1 MGAATRPMRDD
12 APPPATTLAPLG
24 EAADPVA
31 SPAVSRADARSVSPA
46 PDAMAPAALFVR
58 EIAWRE
64 PAEAF
69 ALWAGSDGLAFLDSA
84 GPVGARSRFS
94 YLCVEPFRILR
105 CGAGGPPAPGQ
116 ASGARADDGVS
127 IDGIAVDADPFAAL
141 EAELRRF
148 RLPSG
153 AGPLP
158 FCGGA
163 VGLLG
168 YGLGRWLERLPCR
181 HPDDLGIP
189 DAHVGF
195 YDLVVGFDRAER
207 RAWVMSSG
215 FPETDPARRS
225 ARACARAAAAL
236 HRLDGVDSRALS
248 SVGAGEGS
256 KVEAPP
262 QTPPKA
268 RLWNPLLKQGRS
280 RGGSPLAG
288 LGGAQ
293 PCLPASG
300 SIPSPNWQPE
310 LDRAGYEAR
319 VRAAQSLI
327 RAGDIFEVNV
337 TMRHRAARAGAL
349 APDSCP
355 DEAVHLALR
364 RASANPFGAFLRCG
378 PRLAVASASPERFL
392 HLDAE
397 GWVETRPIKGTRP
410 RGATPEADAA
420 LRLELAASEKDRAE
434 NLMIVDLMRNDL
446 GRVCRIGS
454 VSVPALWDV
463 ETFSSVHHLVSV
475 VRGRLREGLGAVDLL
490 RATFPGG
497 SVTGAPKI
505 RALEVIDELESSRRG
520 PYCGAVVAIGFD
532 GAMDSSIV
540 IRTLVL
546 TPEAIVAQAGGA
558 VVSDSDPGGEYDE
571 MITKVAPLLDAFG
584 T

>member
-1 MGAATRPMRDD
+1 MGAATRPRRD
-12 APPPATTLAPLG
+12 APAVPVAAAGPLAPG
-24 EAADPVA
+24 DAAGWSSGPYPGKA
-31 SPAVSRADARSVSPA
+31 HGTARHAA
-46 PDAMAPAALFVR
+46 PEPHVLVVR

-64 PAEAF
+64 PTEAF

-84 GPVGARSRFS
+84 GPLGERSRFT
-94 YLCVEPFRILR
+94 YLCVEPFRTLQ
-105 CGAGGPPAPGQ
+105 CGAGGPPAPDPAALPPVLPAGGFVDIA
-116 ASGARADDGVS
+116 ASGVTLDGV
-127 IDGIAVDADPFAAL
+127 AVDADPFAVL
-141 EAELRRF
+141 DAELRRF
-148 RLPSG
+148 RLPPG

-189 DAHVGF
+189 DASIGF
-195 YDLVVGFDRAER
+195 YDLVLGFDRAER

-215 FPETDPARRS
+215 FPELDPAP
-225 ARACARAAAAL
+225 RAARAAARADAAL
-236 HRLDGVDSRALS
+236 RRLHAP
-248 SVGAGEGS
+248 AP
-256 KVEAPP
+256 EAPRF
-262 QTPPKA
+262 A
-268 RLWNPLLKQGRS
+268 RG
-280 RGGSPLAG
+280 LA
-288 LGGAQ
+288 
-293 PCLPASG
+293 PD
-300 SIPSPNWQPE
+300 WRPE
-310 LDRAGYEAR
+310 LDRAGYEDR
-319 VRAAQSLI
+319 VRQAQELI

-337 TMRHRAARAGAL
+337 TMRQRTERRGAL
-349 APDSCP
+349 SPDACP

-364 RASANPFGAFLRCG
+364 EASANPFGAFLRCG
-378 PRLAVASASPERFL
+378 PRLAIASASPERFL
-392 HLDAE
+392 RLDAD

-410 RGATPEADAA
+410 RGDTPEADDA

-463 ETFSSVHHLVSV
+463 ESFSSVHHLVSV

-505 RALEVIDELESSRRG
+505 RALEVIDALESSRRG
-520 PYCGAVVAIGFD
+520 PYCGSVVAIGFD

-571 MITKVAPLLDAFG
+571 MLTKVSPLLRVFG
-584 T
+584 G

>member
-1 MGAATRPMRDD
+1 MGAATWPLRDD
-12 APPPATTLAPLG
+12 ATALATTLAPG
-24 EAADPVA
+24 RDVHGGAAAPLTGPDGDIRPDTSVA
-31 SPAVSRADARSVSPA
+31 AGVTHAAV
-46 PDAMAPAALFVR
+46 LVR
-58 EIAWRE
+58 EIAWLE

-69 ALWAGSDGLAFLDSA
+69 TLWAGSDGLAFLDSA
-84 GPVGARSRFS
+84 GLVGARSRFS
-94 YLCVEPFRILR
+94 YLCVEPFRTLR
-105 CGAGGPPAPGQ
+105 CGADGPLVPGR
-116 ASGARADDGVS
+116 ASGVAACADPAAIRDAADGGVSVDGV
-127 IDGIAVDADPFAAL
+127 AVHADPFTAL

-148 RLPSG
+148 RLPPG

-181 HPDDLGIP
+181 HPDDLDIP
-189 DAHVGF
+189 DASIGF
-195 YDLVVGFDRAER
+195 YDLVLGFDRAER

-215 FPETDPARRS
+215 FPETDPARR
-225 ARACARAAAAL
+225 AARAAARAESAL
-236 HRLDGVDSRALS
+236 RRLAGPRPGAAVPSTLPQ
-248 SVGAGEGS
+248 AGEWR
-256 KVEAPP
+256 A
-262 QTPPKA
+262 
-268 RLWNPLLKQGRS
+268 
-280 RGGSPLAG
+280 
-288 LGGAQ
+288 
-293 PCLPASG
+293 
-300 SIPSPNWQPE
+300 E
-310 LDRAGYEAR
+310 LDRAGYEDR
-319 VRAAQSLI
+319 VREAQALI

-337 TMRHRAARAGAL
+337 SMRHRAARAVP
-349 APDSCP
+349 PDAAACT

-364 RASANPFGAFLRCG
+364 AASANPFGAFLRCG

-392 HLDAE
+392 HLDTQ

-454 VSVPALWDV
+454 VSVPALWNV

-475 VRGRLREGLGAVDLL
+475 VRGCLREGLGAVDLL

-497 SVTGAPKI
+497 SVTGAPKV
-505 RALEVIDELESSRRG
+505 RALEVIDALESSRRG

-546 TPEAIVAQAGGA
+546 TPEVVLAQAGGA
-558 VVSDSDPGGEYDE
+558 VVSDSDPGDEYDE
-571 MITKVAPLLDAFG
+571 MITKVSPLLHVFG
-584 T
+584 K

>member
-1 MGAATRPMRDD
+1 MDDATRPLRDD
-12 APPPATTLAPLG
+12 ARG
-24 EAADPVA
+24 
-31 SPAVSRADARSVSPA
+31 
-46 PDAMAPAALFVR
+46 PAAALAAEGGAPGGPGMRLAASRGDVRTSPGATAGGSQAALLVR
-58 EIAWRE
+58 EVAWRE

-84 GPVGARSRFS
+84 GPVGERSRYS
-94 YLCVEPFRILR
+94 YLCVEPFRVLR
-105 CGAGGPPAPGQ
+105 CGAGGPPAPSR
-116 ASGARADDGVS
+116 ASRGGTAEDGVS
-127 IDGIAVDADPFAAL
+127 VDGVAVGADPFTAL

-148 RLPSG
+148 RLPAG

-181 HPDDLGIP
+181 HADDLGIP

-195 YDLVVGFDRAER
+195 YDLVVGFDRARR

-215 FPETDPARRS
+215 FPEADPARRA
-225 ARACARAAAAL
+225 ARAADRAAAAVR
-236 HRLDGVDSRALS
+236 RLDGGWPS
-248 SVGAGEGS
+248 GEAS
-256 KVEAPP
+256 KVEALP

-268 RLWNPLLKQGRS
+268 GLWNPFLKKAGP
-280 RGGSPLAG
+280 GGASPLAG

-293 PCLPASG
+293 PCLLAHAG
-300 SIPSPNWQPE
+300 WEPE

-319 VRAAQSLI
+319 VRDAQALI
-327 RAGDIFEVNV
+327 RAGDVFEVNV
-337 TMRHRAARAGAL
+337 TMRHRAARTGAL
-349 APDSCP
+349 ACA

-420 LRLELAASEKDRAE
+420 LRLQLAASEKDRAE

-454 VSVPALWDV
+454 VSVPALWEV

-505 RALEVIDELESSRRG
+505 RALEVIDALESSRRG

-546 TPEAIVAQAGGA
+546 TPEAVVAQAGGA
-558 VVSDSDPGGEYDE
+558 VVSDSDPAGEYDE
-571 MITKVAPLLDAFG
+571 MLTKVAPLLGVFEG
-584 T
+584 VGEGEQG